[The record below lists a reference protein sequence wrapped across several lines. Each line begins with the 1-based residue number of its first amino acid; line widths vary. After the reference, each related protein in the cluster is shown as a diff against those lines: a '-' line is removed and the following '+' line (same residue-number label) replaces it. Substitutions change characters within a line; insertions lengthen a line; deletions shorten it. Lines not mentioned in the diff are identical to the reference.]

1 MRKAI
6 PSMLVTM
13 FILIGSFH
21 SALAAPYWVR
31 PGVYIEY
38 IAKRYDPYF
47 PLVVGAR
54 PEQIHTAE
62 IFIKIN
68 GTIFEVYANNDTRV
82 IFKFLSV
89 QNGYLTVET
98 RIEMENVTI
107 VSMGLKNST
116 FPEFWDRNEV
126 ISTSIEPSHDAGFL
140 DCQWLKV
147 KLGHLTLSGKYL
159 IRLSDGAVFDM
170 EGRYYGHTA
179 LWVDPSRL
187 PESNETFFKFGSVV
201 SKVYNVSPID
211 QKMMTYFRE
220 FGPPLIG
227 ISRTLEGFNVTQEL
241 GDGRKFT
248 LLELHVQG
256 PAIYGIYDPSSGLCL
271 YPSTWVLTL
280 LPDFGAIGIV
290 FAVFTDELSAYRVQ
304 KEHSKLWGSGLVL
317 YRTNIGATE
326 TEKVSFS
333 GEGTPLEYA
342 FCASLILLGVILI
355 TREVNEWAGLKRS

>member
-1 MRKAI
+1 MRKAL
-6 PSMLVTM
+6 PTLMAMLV
-13 FILIGSFH
+13 LIGGLH
-21 SALAAPYWVR
+21 SALAAPYWVK

-47 PLVVGAR
+47 PLVTGAR

-68 GTIFEVYANNDTRV
+68 GTIFRISASNDTRV

-89 QNGYLTVET
+89 QKGYLTVET
-98 RIEMENVTI
+98 RIEMKNVTI

-147 KLGHLTLSGKYL
+147 KLGHLTLSEKYL

-187 PESNETFFKFGSVV
+187 PGPNETFFKSGSVV
-201 SKVYNVSPID
+201 SKVYNVSPMD
-211 QKMMTYFRE
+211 RKMMTYFRE

-227 ISRTLEGFNVTQEL
+227 ISRTLEGFNVMQEL

-248 LLELHVQG
+248 LLELQVQG

-271 YPSTWVLTL
+271 YPSTWGLTL

-304 KEHSKLWGSGLVL
+304 KEHSTLWASGLVL
-317 YRTNIGATE
+317 HRTNINFITAR
-326 TEKVSFS
+326 KVYFTR
-333 GEGTPLEYA
+333 EGTPLKYA
-342 FCASLILLGVILI
+342 FYFSLLLIGVILI
-355 TREVNEWAGLKRS
+355 IKEVNEWAGLKRS